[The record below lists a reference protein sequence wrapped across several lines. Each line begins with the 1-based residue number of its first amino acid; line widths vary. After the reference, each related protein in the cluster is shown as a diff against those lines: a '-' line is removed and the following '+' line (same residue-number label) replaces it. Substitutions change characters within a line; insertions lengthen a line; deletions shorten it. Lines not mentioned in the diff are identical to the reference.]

1 MTHASRIVDAL
12 YPPPAAEGDGEEVE
26 AAEAAAQAQRRTDA
40 AALLGEITFKLLT
53 AQQQQVHVR
62 PHPFI
67 EPRDSIETAELV
79 SATLGAGDSQQRVLL
94 AFTSRRPVTSPLA
107 TTAVHLLNITDQ
119 GRYQPVLST
128 GLFRGQYT
136 LLSRLTHAGTAALH
150 KMITRSGLKVGSVRS
165 DMLKLLVVGAKA
177 RADEGAPVPM
187 AVEAVAGPSSSS
199 STSIAVAATGAV
211 AAGARE
217 NLTAFAKQL
226 ATVLQT
232 ARPAPSVFE
241 TRPGEAG
248 RTKPIGI
255 ASNVGLL
262 LWTPK
267 TASASKQTAGV
278 RTTEA
283 LAYPRAP

>member
-1 MTHASRIVDAL
+1 M

-53 AQQQQVHVR
+53 AQQQQVSVR

-67 EPRDSIETAELV
+67 EPQDSIETAELV
-79 SATLGAGDSQQRVLL
+79 SATLGGDSQQRVLL
-94 AFTSRRPVTSPLA
+94 AFTSRRVVSSPLA

-128 GLFRGQYT
+128 GLSRCQYT
-136 LLSRLTHAGTAALH
+136 LVSRLTHAGTAALH

-177 RADEGAPVPM
+177 RADEDAPAPM
-187 AVEAVAGPSSSS
+187 AVEAVAGPSSSAS
-199 STSIAVAATGAV
+199 ASVAVAATGAV

-232 ARPAPSVFE
+232 ARPAPSVGE

-248 RTKPIGI
+248 MTKPIAI